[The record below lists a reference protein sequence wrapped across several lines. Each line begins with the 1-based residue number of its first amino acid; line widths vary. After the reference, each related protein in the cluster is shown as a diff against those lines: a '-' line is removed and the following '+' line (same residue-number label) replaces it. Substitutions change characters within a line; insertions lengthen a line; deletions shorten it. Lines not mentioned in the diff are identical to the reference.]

1 LIDILAEYFLKDKVE
16 EKDIHGG
23 KNYLITILGGHIEKD
38 N

>member
-1 LIDILAEYFLKDKVE
+1 LISVLAEYILKDKVE
-16 EKDIHGG
+16 EKDIHSG